1 MLVEPLTIL
10 EISSEQS
17 LSVVEWCVFQRLPGI
32 FFNFFFENWI
42 ISPVTSIQW

>member
-10 EISSEQS
+10 EMSSEQP

-32 FFNFFFENWI
+32 LFLFLF
-42 ISPVTSIQW
+42 